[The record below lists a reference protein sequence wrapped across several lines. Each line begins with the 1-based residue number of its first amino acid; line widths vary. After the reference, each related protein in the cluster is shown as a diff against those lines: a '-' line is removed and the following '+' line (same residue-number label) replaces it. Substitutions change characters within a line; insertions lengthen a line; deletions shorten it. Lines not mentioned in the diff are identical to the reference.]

1 MGQLGSLA
9 GTEKS
14 NVRDKHIGY
23 NKEQFKGIASHRTR
37 QFFCFFT
44 FKAGEGQG
52 QGQNGLSSLRI
63 RLFFQIS
70 QKEGEQKGREAVALS
85 LKQSNC
91 V

>member
-37 QFFCFFT
+37 QVFFCFFFT
-44 FKAGEGQG
+44 FKAG
-52 QGQNGLSSLRI
+52 
-63 RLFFQIS
+63 
-70 QKEGEQKGREAVALS
+70 
-85 LKQSNC
+85 
-91 V
+91 